1 MPETPDFEQIAERIA
16 LRTGA
21 FQAPLADVM
30 AELTEQLRQIWNA
43 RGAVDLAKV
52 EHELSSMMGSTMA
65 GPYCK
70 NLDRA
75 LRALDR

>member
-1 MPETPDFEQIAERIA
+1 MPDTPDFDLIASKIFSDHGQASIAKA
-16 LRTGA
+16 LR
-21 FQAPLADVM
+21 DM
-30 AELTEQLRQIWNA
+30 WNA

-52 EHELSSMMGSTMA
+52 EHELSTMMGSTMA